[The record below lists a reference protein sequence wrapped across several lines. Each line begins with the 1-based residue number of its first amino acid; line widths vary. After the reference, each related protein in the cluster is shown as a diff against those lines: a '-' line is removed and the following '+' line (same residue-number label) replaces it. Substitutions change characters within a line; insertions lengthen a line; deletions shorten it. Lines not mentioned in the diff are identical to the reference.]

1 MHVIIARMQQMTPP
15 MSPRPPAGQ
24 RSTSK
29 WGQERRLEFIDWRLR
44 WDGQINRVDLTEFFG
59 ISIPQASLDLAKYL
73 EMAPKNA
80 VYDRSAKV
88 YLPGPEFSPLF
99 GSNSPQRYLNEL
111 LARATD
117 VLPPELSFL
126 GWMPS
131 VDLAPVPGR
140 RVPAEVLLPI
150 LQAIRSKRR
159 VVVSYQSVSSL
170 EPTERTLSP
179 HAVAHDGFRWHVRA
193 YCDRREQFLDFVVA
207 RILSVTATS
216 LDSVDSAKDEAWHRM
231 VTLRLGPNPALPL
244 AVQKVIELDYGMQ
257 NGSVELPCRQA
268 LLFYTLRHLD
278 LLDGHGAPPEV
289 QQIALLNR
297 EEVAPFLPAT
307 NHSR

>member
-1 MHVIIARMQQMTPP
+1 
-15 MSPRPPAGQ
+15 MSTKTTSSQ

-44 WDGQINRVDLTEFFG
+44 WDGQINRGDLTEFFG

-73 EMAPKNA
+73 EMAPNNA

-88 YLPGPEFSPLF
+88 YLPGPEFRPLF

-126 GWMPS
+126 GWLPS

-140 RVPAEVLLPI
+140 KVQAAVLLPI

-179 HAVAHDGFRWHVRA
+179 HALAHDGLRWHVRA
-193 YCDRREQFLDFVVA
+193 YCHRREQFLDFVVA
-207 RILSVTATS
+207 RVLSITATAR
-216 LDSVDSAKDEAWHRM
+216 DSVDAAQDEAWHRV
-231 VTLRLGPNPALPL
+231 VTLRLGPNPDLPL
-244 AVQKVIELDYGMQ
+244 AAQKVIELDYGME
-257 NGSVELPCRQA
+257 NGCVELPCRQA
-268 LLFYTLRHLD
+268 LLFYTLRRLD

-297 EEVAPFLPAT
+297 ADVAAFLPST
-307 NHSR
+307 

>member
-1 MHVIIARMQQMTPP
+1 MHVIIARIQQMAPHMSTKTP
-15 MSPRPPAGQ
+15 SGQ

-44 WDGQINRVDLTEFFG
+44 WDGQMNRGDLTEFFG

-73 EMAPKNA
+73 EMAPNNA

-88 YLPGPEFSPLF
+88 YLPGPEFHPLF

-140 RVPAEVLLPI
+140 KVQAAVLLPM
-150 LQAIRSKRR
+150 LQAIRSKRQ

-179 HAVAHDGFRWHVRA
+179 HAVAHDGLRWHVRA
-193 YCDRREQFLDFVVA
+193 YCHRREQFLDFVVA
-207 RILSVTATS
+207 RVLRVTATT
-216 LDSVDSAKDEAWHRM
+216 LDSVDAAQDDAWHRT
-231 VTLRLGPNPALPL
+231 VTLRLGANPALPL
-244 AVQKVIELDYGMQ
+244 AVQKVIELDYGME
-257 NGSVELPCRQA
+257 NGCVELPCRQA
-268 LLFYTLRHLD
+268 LLFYTLRRLD

-297 EEVAPFLPAT
+297 EEVTPFLPST